1 MSTVTVGIAMSQSK
15 MERCMS
21 RTNRVMEEKPV
32 SSFKELMKDYESP
45 YEFYRS
51 IYKAGVGVNISVKF
65 QLNDMG
71 SWVTSGEDLPRRDSI
86 YNPLS
91 DTPSSKIEITGVGI
105 SSIVEG
111 SDAELPILW
120 VKPHAFWESLDLIE
134 QTVSDMWSDC
144 NWDTNTIETMK
155 DFIYGWLECTVYPVM
170 GGGPENHEDMKIFI
184 MQEILRETIP
194 SEYGVK
200 DAQRALRNYINEVR
214 PTPRGVKS

>member
-1 MSTVTVGIAMSQSK
+1 
-15 MERCMS
+15 MS
-21 RTNRVMEEKPV
+21 RTNRVMEENV

-51 IYKAGVGVNISVKF
+51 IYKSGVGVNITVRF
-65 QLNDMG
+65 QLNNEVWEMVGDK
-71 SWVTSGEDLPRRDSI
+71 LPRQNSI

-91 DTPSSKIEITGVGI
+91 YTPSRKIEITGVGI

-111 SDAELPILW
+111 SDAEIPLVW
-120 VKPHAFWESLDLIE
+120 TEPHTFWETLEHVEDE
-134 QTVSDMWSDC
+134 ASDMWSDC
-144 NWDTNTIETMK
+144 NWESNTIETLK
-155 DFIYGWLECTVYPVM
+155 DFIFGWLECTVYPVM

-200 DAQRALRNYINEVR
+200 DAQRALRNFINEVR